1 MGHLQMKC
9 FSDNLV
15 VLGIYGSSWSHLIF
29 FFSVFFS
36 SVAEV
41 VSGVAGQLLSL
52 PDVALASLT

>member
-1 MGHLQMKC
+1 M
-9 FSDNLV
+9 